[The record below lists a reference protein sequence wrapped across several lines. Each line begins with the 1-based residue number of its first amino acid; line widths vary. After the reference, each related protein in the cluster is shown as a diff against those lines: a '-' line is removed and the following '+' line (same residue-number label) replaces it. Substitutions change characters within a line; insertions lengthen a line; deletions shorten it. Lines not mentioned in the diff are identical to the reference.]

1 MPDNGMVITAL
12 IGSPRRRN
20 TLRLVQVV
28 EDELKRLGNVKVEY
42 VFLAERRIE
51 PCRGCMLC
59 LSRGFGHCPV
69 EDDVDGIM
77 EAIEGSDGVIL
88 ASPVYIY
95 HVTAQ
100 TKLFLDRLASFCHRP
115 AFFHKHAMAAVTT
128 GAVGTRPTLSYMKS
142 MLGVMGFRTVTG
154 VAGRGQDNE
163 GGLPAKLEEEAR
175 RAARR
180 FHRNLAKGDAVR
192 PSLGSIIQFRFQRR
206 AFTSKEAA
214 AVFPADFEH
223 YSALA
228 GRPYP
233 VDARIGPCRLAAAFL
248 AEKLGGVFTRFL

>member
-1 MPDNGMVITAL
+1 MPEHALSIVAL

-20 TLRLVQVV
+20 TLHLVEVV
-28 EDELKRLGNVKVEY
+28 EDELAKLCDVKVEY

-59 LSRGFGHCPV
+59 LSKGFGHCPIS
-69 EDDVDGIM
+69 DDVDGIM
-77 EAIEGSDGVIL
+77 ESIEGSDGVIL

-115 AFFHKHAMAAVTT
+115 AFFRKHAMAAVTT

-154 VAGRGQDNE
+154 VAGRGQDSE
-163 GGLPAKLEEEAR
+163 GGFPAKLEEKAR

-180 FHRNLAKGDAVR
+180 FHRNLSRGDAIQ
-192 PSLGSIIQFRFQRR
+192 PSLGSLIQFRVQRS
-206 AFTSKEAA
+206 AFTAEEAA
-214 AVFPADFEH
+214 RIFPADFEH
-223 YSALA
+223 YSKLA

-233 VDARIGPCRLAAAFL
+233 VDARIGPCRLAAASIAGKL
-248 AEKLGGVFTRFL
+248 AGVLMRFM